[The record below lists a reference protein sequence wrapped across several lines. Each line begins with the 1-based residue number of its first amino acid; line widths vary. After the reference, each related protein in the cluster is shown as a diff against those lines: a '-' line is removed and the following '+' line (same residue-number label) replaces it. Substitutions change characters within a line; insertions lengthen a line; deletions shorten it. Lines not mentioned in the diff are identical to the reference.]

1 MKDYGLDMCF
11 TSNCD
16 TLRDSLCVLIDCMQE
31 VLNKCSRVSRQEW
44 QENSVHGGIQG
55 KKRLVRD
62 LVRDRGRL

>member
-31 VLNKCSRVSRQEW
+31 VLNKC
-44 QENSVHGGIQG
+44 
-55 KKRLVRD
+55 
-62 LVRDRGRL
+62 